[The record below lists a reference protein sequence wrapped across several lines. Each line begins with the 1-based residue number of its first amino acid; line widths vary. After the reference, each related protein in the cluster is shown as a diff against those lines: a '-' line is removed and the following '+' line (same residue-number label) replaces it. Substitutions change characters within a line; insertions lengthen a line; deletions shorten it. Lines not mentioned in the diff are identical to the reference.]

1 MTYQKCKLK
10 HITSQFKSFH
20 RFPYTFVIL
29 GCAWEWTEE
38 HFKNHKCSVLTFT
51 YFDLIG
57 LCGAYTAIFYPQVTP
72 KYHRVEN
79 PWSTRQAPSFLCSSA
94 WMPSSMFL
102 VSAIPIHIPPRSNE
116 LPLATPR
123 AHVYCMQL
131 LMLQLSLYCLRQ
143 YFKSSDLALLVSP
156 SAWDIVGTI

>member
-10 HITSQFKSFH
+10 HIISQFKSFH
-20 RFPYTFVIL
+20 RSPYTFVIL

-38 HFKNHKCSVLTFT
+38 HFKNHKCSVLTFI
-51 YFDLIG
+51 YFYLIG
-57 LCGAYTAIFYPQVTP
+57 QCGAYTAIFYPQVTP

-102 VSAIPIHIPPRSNE
+102 SLPYLFTSLPIPTSCHWQHLVHMSTVRSCWCCNYLFIASASI
-116 LPLATPR
+116 LR
-123 AHVYCMQL
+123 AV
-131 LMLQLSLYCLRQ
+131 
-143 YFKSSDLALLVSP
+143 
-156 SAWDIVGTI
+156 T